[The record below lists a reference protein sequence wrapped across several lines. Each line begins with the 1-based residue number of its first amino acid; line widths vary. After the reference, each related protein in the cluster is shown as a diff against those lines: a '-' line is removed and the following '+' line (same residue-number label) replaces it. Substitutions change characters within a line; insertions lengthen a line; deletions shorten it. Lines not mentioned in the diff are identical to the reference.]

1 MELEFLEARLMINLF
16 TEKKKKSDISS
27 MDVRMLSIT
36 EEM

>member
-1 MELEFLEARLMINLF
+1 MEMEFLEARLIMNLF
-16 TEKKKKSDISS
+16 TEKKKSDISS

>member
-16 TEKKKKSDISS
+16 TEKKSDISS